1 MSASTSQL
9 PFPPIAALA
18 VAALIGLFLGL
29 LLTSQAIPEPVLL
42 NGLDREANTRLAYD
56 FFNRQTGQP
65 PPRGVTLRVLQLD
78 QVALTTLRQR
88 QPEANL
94 QRLITQHHLPV
105 ITDRVVWLR
114 PNGSLEAQVGLS
126 NSGEL
131 ISYLNSDVPV
141 STAEL
146 PAADVVIAR
155 ARAFLDSSTS
165 LGLLWLGMPQVE
177 HVPGQ
182 PETEVRW
189 QQPLPDLPELTRV
202 VLVRLRGETV
212 WYFQHRLQP
221 TTGGWTRPFDS
232 KIINFLLGLPPQ
244 TILLIAAVVYLLK
257 TSRRHVIL
265 WRVPTVAA
273 VLMGVAWC
281 FVFVPM
287 LPHSIGTALFEN
299 PVADSNP
306 ARLAIMTQGA
316 QFVFGVLAGYA
327 ISSLATILLSMAV
340 VWLVC
345 AALLHIEYESQRPRT
360 EVFRTIL
367 LLRRVPYA
375 MILQRGLIGGG
386 VGWFLLGLTGLVQW
400 LLADMFPVPGN
411 INDDLLLLLDAWSPS
426 LLTVATLVS
435 NTFNLGLVLVAF
447 TWAAFVDWLRWPGW
461 LSLALIALVSSL
473 GWQDCLT
480 TVLPSALEQPWL
492 FLHQAVLA
500 LILVVTFERYGLW
513 TTLCALWVYQTT
525 SLAIVAATLPML
537 GISPW
542 VPTLLVGLP
551 FAATTLAWRPPENER
566 DVQPEPLSHFL
577 EEQRHARQLA
587 LATQIQM
594 SFLPPDP
601 PRLNGWDIAAL
612 SVPAR
617 EVGGDFYDFFLGPD
631 GKLGIFVGDV
641 SGKSVSGALFT
652 AVAITAFRSEAEEN
666 ELGCAAMLTRL
677 NELLY
682 PDMKRVRMFVAAAYV
697 QLDLATGSFTV
708 ANAGFPVVGRWHY
721 AIRERSYVELL
732 DVRGLPLGSLRRAT
746 YDEYQGG
753 QLYTEGRE
761 FLVLASDG
769 IIEALNEYGSPYGY
783 EALRDLIDDFL
794 EQNADQKSAHDLC
807 TAIISDVRRHMGEA
821 EQVDDMTVVVVRRGN
836 PDAQWSRPAT
846 TRRTAAQRTA
856 QETAKTRLTG

>member
-1 MSASTSQL
+1 MSASTSPL

-18 VAALIGLFLGL
+18 IAALVGLFLGL

-56 FFNRQTGQP
+56 FFNRQTGQSL
-65 PPRGVTLRVLQLD
+65 PRSLTLRVLQLD
-78 QVALTTLRQR
+78 QVTLATLRQHR
-88 QPEANL
+88 PEANL
-94 QRLITQHHLPV
+94 QRLVAQYHLPV
-105 ITDRVVWLR
+105 VIDYVVWLR
-114 PNGSLEAQVGLS
+114 PNGSLAAQVGLS

-131 ISYLNSDVPV
+131 ISYLNGDIPV

-146 PAADVVIAR
+146 PAADVAIAR

-165 LGLLWLGMPQVE
+165 LGLFWLGPPQVE

-189 QQPLPDLPELTRV
+189 QQPLPELPELTRV

-221 TTGGWTRPFDS
+221 TTSGWARPFDS
-232 KIINFLLGLPPQ
+232 KIIYLLLGLPIQ
-244 TILLIAAVVYLLK
+244 TILLITAAVYLLK

-273 VLMGVAWC
+273 VVVGIAWF
-281 FVFVPM
+281 FVLAPS
-287 LPHSIGTALFEN
+287 LPYSIGPALFEN
-299 PVADSNP
+299 PVADSAP
-306 ARLAIMTQGA
+306 DRLARVQST
-316 QFVFGVLAGYA
+316 QFVLGTLGGYV
-327 ISSLATILLSMAV
+327 ISSLATLLLGMAV
-340 VWLVC
+340 VWVVC
-345 AALLHIEYESQRPRT
+345 AALLHIEYDTQRPRT
-360 EVFRTIL
+360 EVFRAIL
-367 LLRRVPYA
+367 LLRRVPYTTS
-375 MILQRGLIGGG
+375 LQRGLIGGG
-386 VGWFLLGLTGLVQW
+386 VGWFLLGLTGLVHW
-400 LLADMFPVPGN
+400 LLADLFPVAGN
-411 INDDLLLLLDAWSPS
+411 VNDNLRLLLDAWSPG
-426 LLTVATLVS
+426 LLMVGTLVG
-435 NTFNLGLVLVAF
+435 NTFDLGLVMVAF
-447 TWAAFVDWLRWPGW
+447 AWVVLVDWLRRPRW
-461 LSLALIALVSSL
+461 LSLGIIALLGSVGWRDSL
-473 GWQDCLT
+473 T
-480 TVLPSALEQPWL
+480 PVLPSALEQPWL

-500 LILVVTFERYGLW
+500 LILVATFERFGLW
-513 TTLCALWVYQTT
+513 ATLCAVWVYQAT

-537 GISPW
+537 GLSPW

-551 FAATTLAWRPPENER
+551 FMTTALAWRPPESER
-566 DVQPEPLSHFL
+566 DRQPIPLDHFL

-594 SFLPPDP
+594 SFLPPEP
-601 PRLNGWDIAAL
+601 PRLDGWDIAAL

-641 SGKSVSGALFT
+641 SGKSVSGAVFT
-652 AVAITAFRSEAEEN
+652 AVALTAFRSEAEEN

-682 PDMKRVRMFVAAAYV
+682 PDMKRVRMFVAAVYA

-721 AIRERSYVELL
+721 ASRERPYVELL

-753 QLYTEGRE
+753 QLYIEGQE

-783 EALRDLIDDFL
+783 EALRDLIDDFM
-794 EQNADQKSAHDLC
+794 EQKADQQSAHDLC

-821 EQVDDMTVVVVRRGN
+821 EQADDMTVVVVRRGN
-836 PDAQWSRPAT
+836 PHAQQSRPAT
-846 TRRTAAQRTA
+846 TQRTAAQRTA
-856 QETAKTRLTG
+856 RETAKTRLTG

>member
-9 PFPPIAALA
+9 PFPPVAALA

-29 LLTSQAIPEPVLL
+29 LLISQSIPEPVLL

-56 FFNRQTGQP
+56 FFNRQTGQL
-65 PPRGVTLRVLQLD
+65 PPRSVTLRVLQLD
-78 QVALTTLRQR
+78 QVALTTLRQH
-88 QPEANL
+88 QSETSL
-94 QRLITQHHLPV
+94 QRFITQHHLPV
-105 ITDRVVWLR
+105 VIDHVVWLH
-114 PNGSLEAQVGLS
+114 PNGRLAAQVGLS
-126 NSGEL
+126 NHGEL

-141 STAEL
+141 SAAEL
-146 PAADVVIAR
+146 PAADVAIAR
-155 ARAFLDSSTS
+155 ARAFLDSSTG
-165 LGLLWLGMPQVE
+165 LGLLWLGPPQVE

-189 QQPLPDLPELTRV
+189 QQPLPELPELTRV

-221 TTGGWTRPFDS
+221 TTSDWTHPFDS
-232 KIINFLLGLPPQ
+232 KIIYLLLGLPLQ
-244 TILLIAAVVYLLK
+244 TILLIAAGVYLLK

-273 VLMGVAWC
+273 VVMGINWFFTLA
-281 FVFVPM
+281 PS
-287 LPHSIGTALFEN
+287 LPYSIGAALFEN
-299 PVADSNP
+299 PVADSTP
-306 ARLAIMTQGA
+306 TRLAMMQST
-316 QFVFGVLAGYA
+316 QFVLRALGGYIA
-327 ISSLATILLSMAV
+327 STLVTILLSMAV
-340 VWLVC
+340 VWVVC
-345 AALLHIEYESQRPRT
+345 AALLHIEYDTQRPRT
-360 EVFRTIL
+360 EVFRAIM

-375 MILQRGLIGGG
+375 TILQRGLIGGG

-400 LLADMFPVPGN
+400 LLADMFPVAGN
-411 INDDLLLLLDAWSPS
+411 VNDNLRLLLDAWSPS
-426 LLTVATLVS
+426 LLMMGTLVV
-435 NTFNLGLVLVAF
+435 NTFDLGLVLVAF
-447 TWAAFVDWLRWPGW
+447 AWVALVDWLRWPRW
-461 LSLALIALVSSL
+461 LSLGIIALLGSIGWRDSL
-473 GWQDCLT
+473 T
-480 TVLPSALEQPWL
+480 PVLPSALEQPWL

-500 LILVVTFERYGLW
+500 LILVATFERFGLW
-513 TTLCALWVYQTT
+513 ATLCAVWVYQTT

-551 FAATTLAWRPPENER
+551 FMATALAWRPPESER
-566 DVQPEPLSHFL
+566 DRQPIPLDQFL

-594 SFLPPDP
+594 SFLPSEL
-601 PRLNGWDIAAL
+601 PRLDGWDIAAL

-631 GKLGIFVGDV
+631 GKLGIFAGDV

-682 PDMKRVRMFVAAAYV
+682 QDMKRVRMFVAAAYV
-697 QLDLATGSFTV
+697 QLDMDTGSFTV

-721 AIRERSYVELL
+721 AIRERPYVELL

-821 EQVDDMTVVVVRRGN
+821 EQADDMTVVVVRRGN
-836 PDAQWSRPAT
+836 PHAQRSRPAT
-846 TRRTAAQRTA
+846 NQQPVAQRTA
-856 QETAKTRLTG
+856 